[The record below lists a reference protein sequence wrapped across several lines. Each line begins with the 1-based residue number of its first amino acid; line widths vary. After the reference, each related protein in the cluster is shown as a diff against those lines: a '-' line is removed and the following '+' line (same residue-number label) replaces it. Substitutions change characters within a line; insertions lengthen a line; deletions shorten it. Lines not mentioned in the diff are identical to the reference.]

1 MRTARRG
8 IVAALAILPM
18 VAGGV
23 VATSATASA
32 EDNGVGA
39 TPALGWSSWSFVRH
53 SPTAATID
61 AQADA
66 MRSSGLA
73 KVGFQYVNVD
83 DFWYGCPGSQGPDVD
98 SDGRWA
104 IDTTKFPSVGTE
116 NGIQA
121 VADHVH
127 KDGLK
132 FGIYVTPGISAQA
145 VAQNTPIEGTPY
157 HADDI
162 AEPTVAE
169 KNYNC
174 KGMVG
179 IDYSKPGA
187 QAFIDS
193 WAKQFASWGV
203 DYLKIDGVGSPD
215 IPDVQSWSNALRATG
230 RPIHL
235 ELSNSLNIADAAT
248 WAQYSNGWRT
258 GGDVEC
264 YCGPNGASYPLTNWS
279 HISGRFNQ
287 VASWQPDGGPGAFND
302 YDSLE
307 LGNGD
312 NDGLTLDE
320 RRTQMSLWALASS
333 PLILGTD
340 LTHLDPTD
348 LGLLKNT
355 AVLGVDQDAIDAS
368 RIVNSSTSQVF
379 AKTEKNGDVIVGLF
393 NTSGSPE
400 NVATTTAAL
409 GLPAGKTYQLTD
421 LWSHQST
428 ETTGN
433 ISPNVASHGV
443 ALYRITRARN
453 PLVAPATS
461 MSLAGVD
468 TGTTLTESFTDNGA
482 APVTGVNLSLRA
494 PKGYTIKPASRTFFG
509 IVQGGQTVQASF
521 QLTVPPPSTLF
532 ATGSVTSAVDYRW
545 LIVPEH
551 SEATYPV
558 TLSTPVQAP
567 LRTFTANTGTFSQA
581 GDQLGIRGDGTDVYG
596 GTNQYGA
603 VYAPGAEQDGTVAT
617 VEITAQQNTNAWA
630 KAGIMVRNDITNAN
644 ASPGFLIL
652 AESPGHGYVIQWD
665 ANGDGQLDSNSAPN
679 NTGLGTAAYPA
690 WLKLV
695 RSGTSYTGYYS
706 ADDVNWT
713 LVDTVTV
720 PSAAATQDVGV
731 FMTSHASGTIGEA
744 DFSNFTH

>member
-1 MRTARRG
+1 MRTTRRG
-8 IVAALAILPM
+8 IVAALVILPM
-18 VAGGV
+18 VAGGL
-23 VATSATASA
+23 VATTATANA

-66 MRSSGLA
+66 MRDSGLA

-98 SDGRWA
+98 SYGRWA
-104 IDTTKFPSVGTE
+104 IDTSKFPAVGTE
-116 NGIQA
+116 SGIQA

-127 KDGLK
+127 ADGLK
-132 FGIYVTPGISAQA
+132 FGLYVTPGISAQA

-179 IDYSKPGA
+179 IDYTKPGA

-193 WAKQFASWGV
+193 WARQFASWGV
-203 DYLKIDGVGSPD
+203 DYVKIDGVGSPD
-215 IPDVQSWSNALRATG
+215 IPDVQAWSNALRGTG

-248 WAQYSNGWRT
+248 WARYSNGWRT

-279 HISGRFNQ
+279 HISSRFNQ
-287 VASWQPDGGPGAFND
+287 VANWQPYGGPGAFND

-307 LGNGD
+307 IGNGA

-320 RRTQMSLWALASS
+320 RKTQMSLWSLAAS

-348 LGLLKNT
+348 LALLKNT
-355 AVLGVDQDAIDAS
+355 AVLRVDQDAIDAS
-368 RIVNSSTSQVF
+368 RLTSTATSQVF
-379 AKTEKNGDVIVGLF
+379 TKTEKNGDVIVGLF

-400 NVATTTAAL
+400 AVSTTTAAL

-421 LWSHQST
+421 LWTHRAT
-428 ETTGN
+428 ETAGT
-433 ISPNVASHGV
+433 ISPNVPSHGV
-443 ALYRITRARN
+443 ALYRITPAHD
-453 PLVAPATS
+453 PFLPPATS
-461 MSLAGVD
+461 TSL
-468 TGTTLTESFTDNGA
+468 TGLDSSVVTESFTDNGA
-482 APVTGVNLSLRA
+482 APVTGVNLGLTA
-494 PKGYTIKPASRTFFG
+494 PAGYTVTPTSPTFFG
-509 IVQGGQTVQASF
+509 FVASGQTVQATFALS
-521 QLTVPPPSTLF
+521 VPPPTTLF
-532 ATGSVTSAVDYRW
+532 ATGSVTSIVDWHW
-545 LIVPEH
+545 LFAPQH
-551 SEATYPV
+551 AEATYPV
-558 TLSTPVQAP
+558 ALSTPVQAP
-567 LRTFTANTGTFSQA
+567 LRTFTANSGTFSQL
-581 GDQLGIRGDGTDVYG
+581 GDQLGIRGAGSDVFG
-596 GTNQYGA
+596 STNQYGA
-603 VYAPGAEQDGTVAT
+603 IYAPGAEQDGTVAT
-617 VEITAQQNTNAWA
+617 VEITAQQDTNAWA
-630 KAGIMVRNDITNAN
+630 KAGLMVRNDITNAN
-644 ASPGFLIL
+644 ASPGYLIL
-652 AESPGHGYVIQWD
+652 AEAPGHGYVMQWD

-679 NTGLGTAAYPA
+679 NTGLGTAAYPT
-690 WLKLV
+690 WLKLL
-695 RSGTSYTGYYS
+695 RSGTNYTGYYS
-706 ADDVNWT
+706 TDDVNWT
-713 LVDTVTV
+713 LIDTISV
-720 PSAAATQDVGV
+720 PSAAASQDVGV
-731 FMTSHASGTIGEA
+731 FMTSHSSSTVGEV
-744 DFSNFTH
+744 DFAGFHTT

>member
-1 MRTARRG
+1 MRAPRRG

-18 VAGGV
+18 VAGGL
-23 VATSATASA
+23 VAATATANA

-53 SPTAATID
+53 NPTAATIE

-66 MRSSGLA
+66 MRASGLA
-73 KVGFQYVNVD
+73 KAGFQYVNVD

-98 SDGRWA
+98 ANGRWA
-104 IDTTKFPSVGTE
+104 IDASKFPSAGTE

-127 KDGLK
+127 ADGLK
-132 FGIYVTPGISAQA
+132 FGLYVTPGISAQA
-145 VAQNTPIEGTPY
+145 VAQNTAIEGTSY

-162 AEPTVAE
+162 AEPSVPE

-179 IDYSKPGA
+179 IDYTKPGA

-203 DYLKIDGVGSPD
+203 DYVKIDGVGSPD
-215 IPDVQSWSNALRATG
+215 IPDVQAWSNALRGTG

-264 YCGPNGASYPLTNWS
+264 YCGPGGASYPLTNWS
-279 HISGRFNQ
+279 HISSRFNQ
-287 VASWQPDGGPGAFND
+287 VANWQPYGGPGAFND

-307 LGNGD
+307 LGNGS

-320 RRTQMSLWALASS
+320 RETQMSLWSLASS

-340 LTHLDPTD
+340 LTNLDPTD
-348 LGLLKNT
+348 LSLLKNT
-355 AVLGVDQDAIDAS
+355 AVLRVDQDAIDAS
-368 RIVNSSTSQVF
+368 RVVNTPTGQVF

-393 NTSGSPE
+393 NTSGSAE
-400 NVATTTAAL
+400 NVSTTTAAL
-409 GLPAGKTYQLTD
+409 GLPAGKNYQLDD
-421 LWSHQST
+421 LWSHKAT
-428 ETTGN
+428 ETTGAIN
-433 ISPNVASHGV
+433 PNVPSHGV
-443 ALYRITRARN
+443 ALYRITPARN
-453 PLVAPATS
+453 PFVPPATS
-461 MSLAGVD
+461 LSLTGLD
-468 TGTTLTESFTDNGA
+468 TGTVTESFTDNGA
-482 APVTGVNLSLRA
+482 APVTGVDVSVTA
-494 PKGYTIKPASRTFFG
+494 PAGYTVTPTSRTFFG
-509 IVQGGQTVQASF
+509 FVASGQTVQATF
-521 QLTVPPPSTLF
+521 QVTVPPPTTLF
-532 ATGSVTSAVDYRW
+532 GTGSVTAAVDYRW
-545 LIVPEH
+545 LLFPQH

-567 LRTFTANTGTFSQA
+567 LKTFTANGGTFSQV
-581 GDQLGIRGDGTDVYG
+581 GSQLGIRGDGSDVYG
-596 GTNQYGA
+596 ATNQYGA
-603 VYAPGAEQDGTVAT
+603 IYAPGAEQDGTVAT

-644 ASPGFLIL
+644 ASPGYLIL
-652 AESPGHGYVIQWD
+652 AEAPGHGYVIQWD
-665 ANGDGQLDSNSAPN
+665 ANGDGQIDSNSAPN
-679 NTGLGTAAYPA
+679 NTGLGTATYPS

-713 LVDTVTV
+713 LIDTVSV

-731 FMTSHASGTIGEA
+731 FMTSHSSGTTGEV
-744 DFSNFTH
+744 DFNNFATN